1 MLIERS
7 DKMQSY
13 LEKLFL
19 VEGIAFA
26 IIGVFFFI
34 FPLQS
39 IISLSAL
46 IALMFMVIGVMTIVR
61 SKGREGRFFYIFNG
75 LINILFGLTLWLYPI
90 STLDVL
96 VLVYGI
102 WVLVRGI
109 YLMFLSIRNGYFG
122 LNIYTAANVIFVIF
136 GALVVF
142 QPFKAL
148 ISAPY
153 FIGTALIITAL
164 GEIYLG
170 IKLKNTYR

>member
-1 MLIERS
+1 
-7 DKMQSY
+7 MQSY

-61 SKGREGRFFYIFNG
+61 SKGREGRFFYIFN
-75 LINILFGLTLWLYPI
+75 
-90 STLDVL
+90 VL

-109 YLMFLSIRNGYFG
+109 YLTFLSIRNGYFG

-142 QPFKAL
+142 QPFKEL

-153 FIGTALIITAL
+153 FIGTALILTAL

-170 IKLKNTYR
+170 IKREEPY

>member
-46 IALMFMVIGVMTIVR
+46 IY
-61 SKGREGRFFYIFNG
+61 S
-75 LINILFGLTLWLYPI
+75 
-90 STLDVL
+90 
-96 VLVYGI
+96 
-102 WVLVRGI
+102 
-109 YLMFLSIRNGYFG
+109 
-122 LNIYTAANVIFVIF
+122 IFVNINK
-136 GALVVF
+136 V
-142 QPFKAL
+142 
-148 ISAPY
+148 
-153 FIGTALIITAL
+153 
-164 GEIYLG
+164 
-170 IKLKNTYR
+170 

>member
-61 SKGREGRFFYIFNG
+61 SKG
-75 LINILFGLTLWLYPI
+75 L
-90 STLDVL
+90 
-96 VLVYGI
+96 
-102 WVLVRGI
+102 
-109 YLMFLSIRNGYFG
+109 
-122 LNIYTAANVIFVIF
+122 
-136 GALVVF
+136 
-142 QPFKAL
+142 
-148 ISAPY
+148 
-153 FIGTALIITAL
+153 
-164 GEIYLG
+164 
-170 IKLKNTYR
+170 